1 MPLRAKAF
9 IALVAALGLAAAG
22 LAAADCGSVASP
34 ARMAVFVALTALASL
49 FKLRLPG
56 LEGTYSLN
64 AIFLLAGAV
73 HFTLPETVLA
83 AIAGVVVQSFVG
95 VEKRPEGVK
104 TLFNISNE
112 ILSISVAQIS
122 LAYLV
127 REGVLP
133 FRPALLAAAAAIYF
147 ALNTA
152 LVSGVLTLLGAA
164 EFRQVNRQ
172 WYVWSFPYYLL
183 GAALVGVLPMDGRSV
198 DFEACA
204 LLVPLAYLSHFFCG
218 IAQPRGGAVWQREDA
233 PASIP
238 ASARAFTAA
247 VAAAAASVVAFAVSR
262 ATPAEWGMFLA
273 LLALAVMTATWKVR
287 LPGTAGTISVH
298 YVIML
303 VAIAELS
310 LLEALAIS
318 AAGPLVQTLWRPK
331 VRPQAVQVLFNA
343 ATMILAT
350 GAAFWCC
357 RIAGHSALQTSL
369 PAFLAVA
376 ATLHFLTN
384 TLLVAVVIS
393 LVEKTHIVALW
404 RRMYFWTF
412 PIYMVGASAAALMVA
427 ATRAAGWAPALLI
440 LPLMAMIQYSYR
452 LHLAGQLAFGK
463 PGEPVR
469 EAA

>member
-1 MPLRAKAF
+1 MPLRARIY
-9 IALVAALGLAAAG
+9 IALVIVLGLAAAVIAAAHWTSVSNPLR
-22 LAAADCGSVASP
+22 LAAYA
-34 ARMAVFVALTALASL
+34 ALTAATSL
-49 FKLRLPG
+49 VKLRLPG

-64 AIFLLAGAV
+64 GVFLLAGAV
-73 HFTLPETVLA
+73 YFTLPETVAA
-83 AIAGVVVQSFVG
+83 AIAGVLVQSYVG
-95 VEKRPEGVK
+95 AERRPGALK
-104 TLFNISNE
+104 TLFNVANE
-112 ILSISVAQIS
+112 VFSISAAQIS
-122 LAYLV
+122 ISYLV
-127 REGVLP
+127 LEGLLP
-133 FRPALLAAAAAIYF
+133 FRPALLAAAAAMYF
-147 ALNTA
+147 LLNTGM
-152 LVSGVLTLLGAA
+152 VTGILTLLGGG
-164 EFRQVNRQ
+164 EFRHVNRQ
-172 WYVWSFPYYLL
+172 WYFWSFPYYLL
-183 GAALVGVLPMDGRSV
+183 GAAVVGVTPLDGRPV

-218 IAQPRGGAVWQREDA
+218 IAQPRGGAKWQREQA

-238 ASARAFTAA
+238 ASARAFAAA
-247 VAAAAASVVAFAVSR
+247 VAAAAATVTAFAVNR

-331 VRPQAVQVLFNA
+331 VRPQALQVLFNT

-350 GAAFWCC
+350 GAAFSCC
-357 RIAGHSALQTSL
+357 RIGGHLALRTSL

-384 TLLVAVVIS
+384 TVLVAAVIS
-393 LVEKTHIVALW
+393 LVEKTRFVELW

-452 LHLAGQLAFGK
+452 LHLAGQFAFEK
-463 PGEPVR
+463 PGEPVQ